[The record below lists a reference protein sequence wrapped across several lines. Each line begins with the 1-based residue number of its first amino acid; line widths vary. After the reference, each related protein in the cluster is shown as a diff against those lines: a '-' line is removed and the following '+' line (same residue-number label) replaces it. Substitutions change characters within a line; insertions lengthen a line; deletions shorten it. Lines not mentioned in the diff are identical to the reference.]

1 MIFGLFVFGLF
12 AGLVAA
18 CQVGFWIG
26 RRTASSQDPV
36 TISHTVSWQGAVL
49 ALAGLLIGFTFAM
62 AMARYE
68 TRREIILAE
77 ANAIGTTYLR
87 TRLLEGA
94 AGEELRTLVGRYVDA
109 RIAVFDA
116 GTDWARVEERER
128 TSAGLE
134 QQIWSRVEAAGRAD
148 PRSVMA
154 GLLVQSTNE
163 MFDLAGTRRA
173 ARGNPVPPTVFV
185 VLILVAAVGMASIG
199 YTCGLAGKRLSFGMI
214 VMPLLVAGVIV
225 LVFDI
230 GNPRRGIV
238 RVSDQTMIRLR
249 QSL

>member
-1 MIFGLFVFGLF
+1 MIFGLFAFGVC

-18 CQVGFWIG
+18 CQLGFWVG
-26 RRTASSQDPV
+26 RHTRNSQDPV
-36 TISHTVSWQGAVL
+36 AISHTVNWQGAVL

-62 AMARYE
+62 AMARFE
-68 TRREIILAE
+68 TRKEILLAE
-77 ANAIGTTYLR
+77 SNAIGTTYLR

-94 AGEELRTLVGRYVDA
+94 AGEELRTLMRRYVDS
-109 RIAVFDA
+109 RVAVFDA
-116 GTDWARVEERER
+116 GTDRARVEETER
-128 TSAGLE
+128 TSAALE
-134 QQIWSRVEAAGRAD
+134 QPIWSRVEAAGRAD

-163 MFDLAGTRRA
+163 MFDLAATRKA
-173 ARGNPVPPTVFV
+173 ARENPVPPTVFV
-185 VLILVAAVGMASIG
+185 VLILVSAVGMAAIG

-214 VMPLLVAGVIV
+214 VMPLLVAAVIV

-238 RVSDQTMIRLR
+238 RVSDETMIRLR